1 MALSTRPAEAPTADA
16 DPFGFQA
23 TYAALPERF
32 YATVG
37 PTPVDAPRL
46 LHLNRPLAERLG
58 LDPDALASTA
68 GVEMLAGNRVPAS
81 ARPIAMAY
89 AGHQFGNWVPQLGD
103 GRAVL
108 LGELVDREG
117 VRRDVQLKGS
127 GRTPFS
133 RMGDGRAELF
143 PVIGEYLASEGM
155 AGLGIPTTRSL
166 AMVLTGETVRRDG
179 FLPGAVLTRVA
190 TSHVRVGTFEYFA
203 RAGDQDAVR
212 TLADYVIDRHD
223 PELREAEKPYRALL
237 EAIIGRTAELIAN
250 WMAVGF
256 IHGVLNTDNISVAG
270 ETLDYGP
277 FAWMDDYHPAQ
288 CFSQVDAG
296 GRYAY
301 NQQPDIGQ
309 WNLCRLAETF
319 LPLLADDPEEAK
331 AEAYAALDTYIPAF
345 ETAYHAKLRRKL
357 GLATERDGDIA
368 LLQDL
373 FSRMADNGADFTLTF
388 RRLADASGVDASND
402 GPVRALFADP
412 AAFDSWAEQWRERLA
427 AEGRDDGE
435 RRAAMRDVN
444 PAYVLRKHH
453 VYAVYDAVRAGDH
466 GPLEDLLMV
475 LRAPFADHPDRAAWA
490 KPPARAEHV
499 PMTFCGT

>member
-1 MALSTRPAEAPTADA
+1 MALSTRPENAAA
-16 DPFGFQA
+16 DPFGFDA

-32 YATVG
+32 YANVQ
-37 PTPVDAPRL
+37 PTPVERPRL
-46 LHLNRPLAERLG
+46 LHLNRPLAAQLG
-58 LDPDALASTA
+58 LDPEALASPA
-68 GVEMLAGNRVPAS
+68 GVEVLAGNRVPES

-108 LGELVDREG
+108 LGELVDRDG

-143 PVIGEYLASEGM
+143 PVVGEYLASEGM
-155 AGLGIPTTRSL
+155 AGLGIPTTRAL
-166 AMVLTGETVRRDG
+166 AMVLTGETVRRSD

-212 TLADYVIDRHD
+212 TLADYVIDRHY
-223 PELREAEKPYRALL
+223 PELRAAEKPYRALL
-237 EAIIGRTAELIAN
+237 EAVARRTAELIAN

-256 IHGVLNTDNISVAG
+256 IHGVLNTDNISVVG
-270 ETLDYGP
+270 ETLDFGP

-288 CFSQVDAG
+288 CFSQVDLG

-309 WNLCRLAETF
+309 WNLCRLAETL
-319 LPLLADDPEEAK
+319 LPLLADDPETAE
-331 AEAYAALDTYIPAF
+331 AEAYAALDAYIPAF
-345 ETAYHAKLRRKL
+345 EAAYHPALRRKL
-357 GLATERDGDIA
+357 GLASVQDGDVELIRG
-368 LLQDL
+368 L
-373 FSRMADNGADFTLTF
+373 FTRMADQGADFTLTF
-388 RRLADASGVDASND
+388 RRLADVSGTDASAD
-402 GPVRALFADP
+402 GPVRTLFADP
-412 AAFDSWAEQWRERLA
+412 AAFDAWAEQWRQRLA
-427 AEGRDDGE
+427 AEGRDE
-435 RRAAMRDVN
+435 TQRRAQMRAVN

-466 GPLEDLLMV
+466 GALNELLTV
-475 LRAPFADHPDRAAWA
+475 LRAPFDDHPDHAAWA
-490 KPPARAEHV
+490 MPPTAEERV